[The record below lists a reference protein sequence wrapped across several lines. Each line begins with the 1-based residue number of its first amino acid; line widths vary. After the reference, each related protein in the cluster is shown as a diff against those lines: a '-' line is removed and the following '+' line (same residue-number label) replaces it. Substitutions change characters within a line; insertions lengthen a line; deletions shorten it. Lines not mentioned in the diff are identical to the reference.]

1 MSIQPM
7 VEMIGIT
14 KKFPGV
20 LANDRVSFSVE
31 PGHIHALLGENGAGK
46 STLMSVLTGLYKPD
60 EGEIRINGRKVELS
74 SPKDAVC
81 HGISMVHQHF
91 KLVKPFTVAENI
103 MLGLPEL
110 RQIYDQKAI
119 EAAILECSQRYG
131 FSIDPRARIWQL
143 SVGEQQR
150 VEIVKMLYRGTEILI
165 LDEPT
170 AVLTP
175 QESNELYKNLRF
187 MAEQGKAIIVI
198 SHKMNEVMEN
208 TDYITVLRNGK
219 NVGTVKTGSTSEVEL
234 AQMMVGRDIM
244 RTIDKAPVQPGPA
257 VMRLENVTALG
268 DRGLA
273 TVKDITLAISGGEI
287 LGLAGVAGNGQKDL
301 AEVIAG
307 LRRIETGRIWI
318 DQQEL
323 TNTSSAKMIDAGVS
337 YIPEDRL
344 ATGLLPNLNALENV
358 VLKTYRKI
366 KGALINW
373 RQVHQTTV
381 DLVQRFD
388 VKLAGVGFPVKLMSG
403 GNLQKLLLAREIECD
418 PRLIVAVYPMRGL
431 DIGAIESIKKLL
443 LMERVAGK
451 AILLISEELDELFE
465 LSDRIAV
472 IHSGEIMGVVNPQQT
487 TIEAVGMMMAG
498 KRMMENHAS

>member
-110 RQIYDQKAI
+110 QQIYDQKAI

-131 FSIDPRARIWQL
+131 FAIDPRARIWQL

-219 NVGTVKTGSTSEVEL
+219 NVGTVKTGLTGEVEL

-244 RTIDKAPVQPGPA
+244 RTIDKDPVQPGPA

-273 TVKDITLAISGGEI
+273 TVKDITLTISGGEI

-318 DQQEL
+318 EQQEL

-366 KGALINW
+366 KGSIINW
-373 RQVHQTTV
+373 RRVHQTTV

-443 LMERVAGK
+443 LMERTAGK

-472 IHSGEIMGVVNPQQT
+472 IHSGEIMGIVNPQQT

-498 KRMMENHAS
+498 KRMENHAS